1 MSAKRIV
8 MLKIG
13 TLLILLTGG
22 VVCVT
27 NIFAYDEHG
36 KKDPF
41 VPLVTKEG
49 RFVVNTPKPETT
61 VSDIFLEGIIFD
73 PRGASVAIINGE
85 VLREGESFGTVSVKQ
100 ITDSFV
106 IVFINEKEYIL
117 NVFESGKQ
125 EEGKL
130 DEK

>member
-1 MSAKRIV
+1 MK
-8 MLKIG
+8 KITAG
-13 TLLILLTGG
+13 ILTLLTIET
-22 VVCVT
+22 VCVT
-27 NIFAYDEHG
+27 NISAYDEHG

-49 RFVVNTPKPETT
+49 RFVVNAPKPEASVT
-61 VSDIFLEGIIFD
+61 DIFLEGIIFD

-85 VLREGESFGTVSVKQ
+85 VLREGETFGAVLVKK

-106 IVFINEKEYIL
+106 IVAISEKEYIL
-117 NVFESGKQ
+117 NVFEPGKQ
-125 EEGKL
+125 EEGKE